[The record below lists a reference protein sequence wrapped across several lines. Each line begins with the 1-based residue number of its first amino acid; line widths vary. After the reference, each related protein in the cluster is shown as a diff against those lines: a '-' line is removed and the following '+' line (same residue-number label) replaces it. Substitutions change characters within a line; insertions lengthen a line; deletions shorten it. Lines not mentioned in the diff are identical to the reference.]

1 VPLVELRIY
10 RFGSDTRFEGL
21 LVGALERVDVLESGR
36 VLDALFVGSDGVT
49 GEIAVFD
56 ACGADLRK
64 MLVEL
69 LDFRLDAAAR
79 DRATAQALAADSDG
93 VPAETIQELADALE
107 PGAGLVAV
115 LMEQGPADTIDE
127 AVSRAGGAPVVTSRV
142 DATRL
147 ADCAADLQAA
157 AAIG

>member
-1 VPLVELRIY
+1 MSLLELRIY

-21 LVGALERVDVLESGR
+21 LVGALERVDVLGSGR
-36 VLDALFVGSDGVT
+36 VVDALFVGSDGAT

-56 ACGADLRK
+56 ACGADLRS

-79 DRATAQALAADSDG
+79 DRSTTSALAASSGG
-93 VPAETIQELADALE
+93 VPAETIREVAQAVE
-107 PGAGLVAV
+107 PGGGFVAV
-115 LMEQGPADTIDE
+115 LMEQGAAGTIDE

-147 ADCAADLQAA
+147 ADCAADLQVAA
-157 AAIG
+157 AAG